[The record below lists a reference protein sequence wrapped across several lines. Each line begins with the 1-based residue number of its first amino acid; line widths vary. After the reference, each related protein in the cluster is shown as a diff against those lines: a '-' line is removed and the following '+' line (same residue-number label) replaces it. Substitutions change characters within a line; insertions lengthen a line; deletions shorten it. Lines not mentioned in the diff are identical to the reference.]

1 MPKRCFWSPLH
12 VYAVADMNELGRNP
26 ARITLALGTFA
37 RQHAGRRIRIVTE
50 SLWRGRSDAE
60 TAEVMKH
67 EALVR
72 LALGPGRR
80 GGPVPLQRRRARPV
94 AHRRRLRAPCDAHAR

>member
-1 MPKRCFWSPLH
+1 MFLVSPACVRAGWHKRTRPQPGPHHAGPGHL
-12 VYAVADMNELGRNP
+12 RPP
-26 ARITLALGTFA
+26 ARGAA
-37 RQHAGRRIRIVTE
+37 IRIVTE

-67 EALVR
+67 EGLVR
-72 LALGPGRR
+72 LTLGPGRR

-94 AHRRRLRAPCDAHAR
+94 AHRRRLRAPCDAHARW

>member
-12 VYAVADMNELGRNP
+12 VYALADMNELGRNP

-50 SLWRGRSDAE
+50 SL
-60 TAEVMKH
+60 
-67 EALVR
+67 
-72 LALGPGRR
+72 
-80 GGPVPLQRRRARPV
+80 
-94 AHRRRLRAPCDAHAR
+94 